1 MSLFAFGTGAFRA
14 ASRNLQNIQQ
24 TRGEIAKEERAG
36 QEARDLLKIKND
48 YATEGA
54 IALAKT
60 RAKEAS
66 LERDFRAGENVLN
79 RLSNEEIAQERSKV
93 AKINN
98 LFREVSNYKFYG
110 GKRTPENHAIK
121 FKRFSGPN
129 ASKQFTQNVIAK
141 LGLLGDEGL
150 KNLYSDAG
158 TAKDLNNLLSELFV
172 TYENDFRVP
181 ETSQGGLT
189 KYKKAPYPTI
199 QFSAVLENNPF
210 LRSKIQ
216 AIQNVQLPSVEP
228 TKVTYTEFVN
238 GSEQKVSML
247 EGEKN
252 QAAITNGA
260 LFFANNTL
268 NSPKD
273 AVGVYKAIDKKYSIG
288 IDSEDDLKYWK
299 FAADPRVQKYIG
311 NTAVASAKTE
321 KDFLDY
327 IMTEANGFAIYENG
341 KFRGFNS
348 DLNLALDVFGNKR
361 AYKGKEGEY
370 KRKGVPYNAK
380 TFGNVRKNDKNLD
393 KIIQGIREQSAA
405 TKAAEQTLAQLI
417 KNYDVEGVSGFSF
430 LNKLNVI
437 VGAGTELVPEIKRLA
452 SVYFKTKDGT
462 RTVLDDSGQAVDIKR
477 FSDKKISIAN
487 GDDEDGYI
495 GWDRFGRKRR
505 YQGTVKDRIENAFR
519 TFTLGETPAERSA
532 MASAQI
538 EALEIILAYQLTSI
552 LQGGTGGRTISD
564 QDVTRTLKVFSGS
577 FVSKKQKMAKLQYL
591 RGYIGLAGAKA
602 RLYDKVAEDDANYNS
617 YLMANKLKKAMN
629 SAYRRFGEIP
639 ANIDD
644 LERQYARVGINEE
657 VDKKWKNIP
666 QANLTVLNEK
676 ILIRNKDDEKGFD
689 LDEAKQWAENS
700 GIKTNDSM
708 ITFTDPKLS
717 NAKFIYSRQSIKR
730 ITYYSVEALKKH
742 LHNIARIPI
751 SRLKD
756 HPDVLA
762 EWKRYQSTE
771 GTNARIVQ
779 KIKNA
784 VKGDEKV
791 IEAMTPNTEGGAWA
805 APTAYAVNTNQA
817 IAVTITLDNNLSPEI
832 TLNEAELSRAGLQLQ
847 VQGGGGETSAVEPAV
862 QGGEASPAVTAGPI
876 RAVRFTKDTRSIS
889 TNFKGKAVS
898 YTPKTVSGEEF
909 KKQFYDQARALTVP
923 LFGNKKLPEVAI
935 NALFNISGK
944 ESGHNT
950 DKMRIGT
957 RTKKGG
963 GTETNGG
970 LIQWREDRLGDFVAH
985 SGENPLN
992 SIQMS
997 LSFIMK
1003 ELSSGE
1009 GETGINKDKYKKL
1022 LEDLMLADKR
1032 GFTAEQ
1038 LEQKLDTIYVR
1049 SSRDTNLRN
1058 ASTKLFTSKIKKS
1071 LEGSN

>member
-66 LERDFRAGENVLN
+66 LERGFKAGENILD
-79 RLSNEEIAQERSKV
+79 RLSNVQIAQERSKL

-129 ASKQFTQNVIAK
+129 ASKQFTQNVIAE
-141 LGLLGDEGL
+141 LGLLGDQGL
-150 KNLYSDAG
+150 KNLYNDAS
-158 TAKDLNNLLSELFV
+158 TAKDLNSLLSELFV

-181 ETSQGGLT
+181 ETSKGGLT

-210 LRSKIQ
+210 LRSKIE
-216 AIQNVQLPSVEP
+216 AIQSQQLPSVVP

-238 GSEQKVSML
+238 GSEQSVSML

-327 IMTEANGFAIYENG
+327 IITEANGFAIYENG

-370 KRKGVPYNAK
+370 KRRGVPYDAK
-380 TFGNVRKNDKNLD
+380 TFGNVRKNDKNLV
-393 KIIQGIREQSAA
+393 KVVQGLKEQSA
-405 TKAAEQTLAQLI
+405 TTAAADKTLAQLI
-417 KNYDVEGVSGFSF
+417 KNYDVPGVAGFGF
-430 LNKLNVI
+430 LNRLNVI
-437 VGAGTELVPEIKRLA
+437 VGAGKDLVPEIRNLA
-452 SVYFKTKDGT
+452 KVYFNTKDGT
-462 RTVLDDSGQAVDIKR
+462 RTVLNDLGQAVDIKR
-477 FSDKKISIAN
+477 FSDKKISRAN
-487 GDDEDGYI
+487 GDDEDGYL
-495 GWDRFGRKRR
+495 GWDRFGRRKR

-519 TFTLGETPAERSA
+519 TYTSEQPDSPADRSA
-532 MASAQI
+532 MAAAQI

-602 RLYDKVAEDDANYNS
+602 RLYDKVTEDGANYNS
-617 YLMANKLKKAMN
+617 YLMANKLKKAMD

-657 VDKKWKNIP
+657 VDKKWKNMP
-666 QANLTVLNEK
+666 QANLTALNEK
-676 ILIRNKDDEKGFD
+676 ILIRNRENEKGFD
-689 LDEAKQWAENS
+689 LDEARQWAENS
-700 GIKTNDSM
+700 GIKANDSM
-708 ITFTDPKLS
+708 ITFTDPELS
-717 NAKFIYSRQSIKR
+717 NAKFIYSSESIRR
-730 ITYYSVEALKKH
+730 IKYRSVKALEKH
-742 LHNIARIPI
+742 LQNFARIPK
-751 SRLKD
+751 SRLKT
-756 HPDVLA
+756 PSDVLA

-791 IEAMTPNTEGGAWA
+791 IQVMSPNTAGGAVA

-817 IAVTITLDNNLSPEI
+817 IAVNITLDDNLSPVI
-832 TLNEAELSRAGLQLQ
+832 TLNEAELGRAGLQLQ
-847 VQGGGGETSAVEPAV
+847 AQGGGEAPPVEPAV
-862 QGGEASPAVTAGPI
+862 QGGEAGPAVTPI
-876 RAVRFTKDTRSIS
+876 ADVSDTREIIKNYNGKPL
-889 TNFKGKAVS
+889 TYIPRLDGENFKKEFYKAAQNVGIRGYKGKTLPTIVIDAMFLLAGQEVS
-898 YTPKTVSGEEF
+898 HSTDQMRLGKRKNGEINAGFWQWTKKSGRLDDYIYFSEQRGKSLNDITNSMDFFIHELVYGEAEGRYKAKYNDLLKTLMNAE
-909 KKQFYDQARALTVP
+909 KNNLTR
-923 LFGNKKLPEVAI
+923 LEVA
-935 NALFNISGK
+935 
-944 ESGHNT
+944 
-950 DKMRIGT
+950 
-957 RTKKGG
+957 TKIDSVY
-963 GTETNGG
+963 
-970 LIQWREDRLGDFVAH
+970 L
-985 SGENPLN
+985 
-992 SIQMS
+992 
-997 LSFIMK
+997 
-1003 ELSSGE
+1003 
-1009 GETGINKDKYKKL
+1009 
-1022 LEDLMLADKR
+1022 
-1032 GFTAEQ
+1032 
-1038 LEQKLDTIYVR
+1038 R
-1049 SSRDTNLRN
+1049 SARDTNVNNRN
-1058 ASTKLFTSKIKKS
+1058 KKASTKLFTSKIKKS